1 MALHK
6 RDRIPPTEQWQQ
18 LELLLDTP
26 GQRSYEAIRPV
37 VIFGE
42 PVPERATATRIPP
55 RTLFRYV
62 ARFDAEGL
70 RGLEPPPKL
79 ERHQR
84 VPEELCQAVLDL
96 KREYPPL

>member
-1 MALHK
+1 MAS
-6 RDRIPPTEQWQQ
+6 RQRERIPPTEQWQQ

-37 VIFGE
+37 VVFGE
-42 PVPERATATRIPP
+42 PVPERASATQIPP

-62 ARFDAEGL
+62 AQFDAEGL
-70 RGLEPPPKL
+70 RGLEPPPKR

-84 VPEELCQAVLDL
+84 VPEELRQTVLDL
-96 KREYPPL
+96 KRE